1 MNDEDWRDKP
11 FGWQIDFV
19 RLTCL
24 TRRPTSPTMIS
35 LQKFFGKSDIF
46 YTLLENSAEE
56 ARHGVQAL
64 KTLFAQPPGAQNM
77 DELILVRRKDKKITE
92 EINEALCKTFVT
104 ELERE
109 DIEALSNALYKIPK
123 TVEKIAERYV
133 ICSDK
138 LTGSDFSRQ
147 LGMMETAVDIVA
159 VMVSELRKKLHLER
173 MKDMNAKLQH
183 VEGEADKLILE
194 LLKDLYSGNHDPL
207 RVIMLRD
214 LYDLMEKVVDRCRD
228 AGNVLSQIVL
238 KYT

>member
-1 MNDEDWRDKP
+1 MNDKEPCDKP

-19 RLTCL
+19 ARTCL
-24 TRRPTSPTMIS
+24 TRRAHSLPMIS

-46 YTLLENSAEE
+46 YTLLEKSAEE
-56 ARHGVQAL
+56 AQHGVVAL
-64 KTLFAQPPGAQNM
+64 KSLFEQPAGSQ
-77 DELILVRRKDKKITE
+77 DIEELILARRKDKKITE

-109 DIEALSNALYKIPK
+109 DIEALSTVLYRIPK

-133 ICSDK
+133 ISSSK
-138 LTGSDFSRQ
+138 LAGCDFSRQ
-147 LGMMETAVDIVA
+147 LGMMESAVGTV
-159 VMVSELRKKLHLER
+159 VEMVCELRKKLHLER

-183 VEGEADKLILE
+183 IEGEADKLMVE

-207 RVIMLRD
+207 KVIMLRD